1 MNQMKSNS
9 NIVAPDYH
17 YGTGGME
24 IQQVAEE
31 FAPRHRNPLVLIN
44 WYNALKY
51 LLRYHRKAK
60 KAQQLLDLRKC
71 YTSLVQLME
80 LYDDSRPGKPITTAS
95 DVSKPEEVSS
105 GFPRAHTGQ
114 ELSRTVPEEANR
126 SGGTG
131 VPATAARL
139 DLGTGGKF
147 EFDPRGLKDFD

>member
-1 MNQMKSNS
+1 M
-9 NIVAPDYH
+9 ITPDYH

-31 FAPRHRNPLVLIN
+31 FAPRHRNPMVLIN
-44 WYNALKY
+44 WYNVLKY

-80 LYDDSRPGKPITTAS
+80 LYDDSRLGKPITITS
-95 DVSKPEEVSS
+95 GVSEPEEVSS
-105 GFPRAHTGQ
+105 GFPRAYTGQ

-131 VPATAARL
+131 VPATTEGR
-139 DLGTGGKF
+139 DTGTGGKF
-147 EFDPRGLKDFD
+147 GFDPRVPKDFD